1 MHKYDTDFQAFRRY
15 WLQRFTNMDP
25 DDIVCELDIDTDTLC
40 DALWFKIEEYIET
53 KYEEDLYEDEES
65 EDDDEY

>member
-1 MHKYDTDFQAFRRY
+1 
-15 WLQRFTNMDP
+15 MDP